1 VTSAKA
7 ASMALHEL
15 ATYAVKHGAL
25 SNRLA
30 ELKSRGLSPTTP
42 TFLTAGEWRTT
53 RRCAAREGFGSVVD
67 RAVSGVNRRRSA
79 MRTGIALS
87 VPRPQI
93 SNDERFFN

>member
-42 TFLTAGEWRTT
+42 SFLTAGD
-53 RRCAAREGFGSVVD
+53 GGPPVD
-67 RAVSGVNRRRSA
+67 APRGRVSGPSL
-79 MRTGIALS
+79 IE
-87 VPRPQI
+87 Q
-93 SNDERFFN
+93 